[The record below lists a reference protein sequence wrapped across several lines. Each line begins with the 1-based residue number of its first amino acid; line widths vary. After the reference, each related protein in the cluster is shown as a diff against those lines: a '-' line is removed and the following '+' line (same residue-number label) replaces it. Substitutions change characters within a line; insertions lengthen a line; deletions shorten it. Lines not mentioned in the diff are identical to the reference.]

1 MSESRYPSPPYPT
14 DSRFMP
20 TIKGLLETAGMM
32 LGRRGD
38 LRDRMIRV
46 QDLLDLGIVNE
57 TDLAKLRRKI

>member
-1 MSESRYPSPPYPT
+1 ML
-14 DSRFMP
+14 
-20 TIKGLLETAGMM
+20 TIKGLLESTGIM

-46 QDLLDLGIVNE
+46 QDLLDLGIINE